1 MTVCRCEYTVFI
13 SANLTGD
20 YYESFIIII
29 GDCSIHQQ
37 PLRHYA
43 PQFNE
48 QLDDYKKSSACIK
61 KLINAGHER
70 DNIEVNGPKCELKG
84 K

>member
-1 MTVCRCEYTVFI
+1 MKVSLLSLVIAAYTG
-13 SANLTGD
+13 N
-20 YYESFIIII
+20 
-29 GDCSIHQQ
+29 
-37 PLRHYA
+37 HYA

-61 KLINAGHER
+61 KLTDAGHAR
-70 DNIEVNGPKCELKG
+70 INIEVNGPKCELKG